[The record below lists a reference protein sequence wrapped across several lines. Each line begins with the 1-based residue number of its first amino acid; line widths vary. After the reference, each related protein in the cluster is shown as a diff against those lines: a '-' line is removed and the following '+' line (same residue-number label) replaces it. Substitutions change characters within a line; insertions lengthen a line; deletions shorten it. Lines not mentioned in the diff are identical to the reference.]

1 MEAHGKPTTGRPR
14 RLRLAMATVLA
25 VAASGCWPAPGQG
38 PDRAAHNAFETT
50 ITTRT
55 VRKLRPIWTATTDS
69 VTSGGVVGPP
79 VVSNATVH
87 VSDGTALHSFDE
99 VTGARLWSNPD
110 PATFSPFIADPIADG
125 DRVLLSAGFS
135 VGFGGSWTG
144 FAQWLDA
151 RTGVDLGGGP
161 GLRVTALRG
170 TKVAGYSAQGG
181 DAIGFLDFGLHVV
194 DLADPA
200 AGWSRTVR
208 FSFDDFTVGP
218 PATLGARR
226 LYFAGNATE
235 SYEPPVET
243 FGVRAFPLTPPA
255 TCAVPPEGGP
265 RLPDLPCPLWAT
277 PTAGRPVT
285 SPVLDPGES
294 VVYVGIA
301 DGGAGTL
308 LALDAADGHV
318 LWNTALGAV
327 PSADPA
333 LAEGWLYVPLA
344 NGDLVALR
352 AGGCGADTCNAT
364 WRAHLGGA
372 ARQPAVAGGVVFAGT
387 DAGRLVALRATGCG
401 HATCHALWRRDLGAA
416 ITGAP
421 AVTGGRALRRRGA
434 GPGRGLRPLVTRRR
448 PGPSSVRRQA
458 GWSPDGWGRISA
470 SASRQGIREPRR
482 SRTCS

>member
-38 PDRAAHNAFETT
+38 PDRAGHDAFETT

-79 VVSNATVH
+79 VASNATVH
-87 VSDGTALHSFDE
+87 VSDGTALYAFDE

-265 RLPDLPCPLWAT
+265 RLPELPCQLWTT

-294 VVYVGIA
+294 VVFVGIA

-318 LWNTALGAV
+318 LWSTALGAV
-327 PSADPA
+327 PSAEPA
-333 LAEGWLYVPLA
+333 LAEVGSTCRWPTA
-344 NGDLVALR
+344 TSSRSGPAAAGPIPATRPGGPAWAAPPGSRRWPGASCSPAPTPVASSR
-352 AGGCGADTCNAT
+352 CAPPDAGTRPTMRCGAAT
-364 WRAHLGGA
+364 SVPRS
-372 ARQPAVAGGVVFAGT
+372 PV
-387 DAGRLVALRATGCG
+387 
-401 HATCHALWRRDLGAA
+401 
-416 ITGAP
+416 P
-421 AVTGGRALRRRGA
+421 
-434 GPGRGLRPLVTRRR
+434 RP
-448 PGPSSVRRQA
+448 
-458 GWSPDGWGRISA
+458 
-470 SASRQGIREPRR
+470 
-482 SRTCS
+482 